1 MNNEIVQALL
11 DNLINLGWAALI
23 FVCAYLSNLIF
34 SLYYNVKQLGQVFDN
49 KKILNSI
56 LKIISIVV
64 GSILLV
70 TAITVLPKF
79 ADYIGWEIP
88 EEYVDVFSNLVI
100 IGVCL
105 YMSCKYIFESFNK
118 FKSII
123 SGSTVIKEKMKIQ
136 G

>member
-1 MNNEIVQALL
+1 MQALL
-11 DNLINLGWAALI
+11 DNLINLCWAALI

-64 GSILLV
+64 GSVLLV

-105 YMSCKYIFESFNK
+105 YMSCKYIFEAFNK

-123 SGSTVIKEKMKIQ
+123 SGSTVIKEKIKIQ